1 MGRNPEIDKI
11 LLAWWELDNCA
22 PPERAK
28 SESALHQLLDA
39 VIVKSH
45 EPLIRQQILNALW
58 PRYKEYRV
66 KMHSHEKVQVA
77 QSALK
82 KS

>member
-11 LLAWWELDNCA
+11 LLACGSQLA

-28 SESALHQLLDA
+28 SESALNQLLDA

-66 KMHSHEKVQVA
+66 KIHSHEEVQVA